1 MDYIYK
7 ILNNLSLL
15 TKTQEISEF
24 KKPDS
29 YKNINA
35 NSIKK

>member
-15 TKTQEISEF
+15 TKTRELVEF
-24 KKPDS
+24 KKPDG
-29 YKNINA
+29 YKNINT